1 MSELVTVSIDVNK
14 LHTCTTAI
22 VVESGS
28 LTQVNGNTLLRV
40 DTMKGIM
47 QEEVDR
53 VNKELAYNAELADKI
68 NKAAP
73 AVAPMAMPAQ
83 YPQQTA
89 TLEDVVLNPHEFQ
102 QLLQQLKTVATD
114 TNRNAVKTPHLTHM
128 EIHERLLAMKV
139 HK

>member
-53 VNKELAYNAELADKI
+53 VNKALYRRKNEPVE
-68 NKAAP
+68 AP
-73 AVAPMAMPAQ
+73 QPVQYPSAPPAMP
-83 YPQQTA
+83 PTA
-89 TLEDVVLNPHEFQ
+89 EAGEVKLNAFEFSN
-102 QLLQQLKTVATD
+102 LLSSLKQVGTSSA
-114 TNRNAVKTPHLTHM
+114 TNRQVLTHM
-128 EIHERLLAMKV
+128 EIHEKLLAMKV